1 MKTNNSTGRNVSI
14 ALGVWLIIKVVINS
28 LIGGGLDISGL
39 IIAIIGT
46 VLLYVGIKYTNYVI
60 AAALALVV
68 IVNLPNNIGMIF
80 SSDIFKGL
88 IYILEGAVDLVGAIL
103 ICASANVREHFSNTI
118 SDLSG
123 GNQ

>member
-14 ALGVWLIIKVVINS
+14 DLGVWLIIKVVINS
-28 LIGGGLDISGL
+28 LIGGLDISGL
-39 IIAIIGT
+39 IIAVIGI

-68 IVNLPNNIGMIF
+68 IVNLPGNIGMIF

-88 IYILEGAVDLVGAIL
+88 IYILEGAVDLIGAIL
-103 ICASANVREHFSNTI
+103 ICA
-118 SDLSG
+118 
-123 GNQ
+123 

>member
-14 ALGVWLIIKVVINS
+14 DLGVWLIIKVVINS
-28 LIGGGLDISGL
+28 LIGGLDISGL
-39 IIAIIGT
+39 IIAVIGI

-68 IVNLPNNIGMIF
+68 IVNLPGNIGMIF

-88 IYILEGAVDLVGAIL
+88 IYILEGAVDLIGAIL
-103 ICASANVREHFSNTI
+103 ICASANVREHFSNSI

-123 GNQ
+123 GNK